1 VGETPPG
8 NTIIR
13 KRIVSP
19 GGEKLNV
26 IPKAPE
32 RPLSTYL
39 HKRPTTRLVALLAL
53 PMTWL
58 VGVYIISLTLLL
70 VTAFWFI
77 DPFTSKVI
85 PGFTLQN
92 FVNIVT
98 VPAYLSTSLR
108 TLGIALAVTVVCI
121 AFAIPLGIFMAKI
134 ARPWVRN
141 ALAVAIT
148 LPLWAGYLVKLLAM
162 RLTFTEEG
170 LFNWL
175 MAPFG
180 ISGPGF
186 GIPVT
191 ILTLTY
197 LWFPYMALPVFT
209 AIRQLPHSLFDASA
223 DLGARG
229 WPTVFRMVLPLIT
242 PAIIAGS
249 VFTFSLSLG
258 DYLAARFVGGST
270 QMIGSIIAS
279 NINLNPPV
287 AAAFSIVPIAF
298 VVMYLMI
305 ARRTGSL
312 ERM

>member
-1 VGETPPG
+1 LSTV
-8 NTIIR
+8 
-13 KRIVSP
+13 
-19 GGEKLNV
+19 EKTSQ
-26 IPKAPE
+26 
-32 RPLSTYL
+32 RPVSTYL
-39 HKRPTTRLVALLAL
+39 HKRPTFRLVALLAL

-58 VGVYIISLTLLL
+58 IGVYIISLVLLL
-70 VTAFWFI
+70 VTAVWFI

-85 PGFTLQN
+85 PGFTLDN
-92 FVNIVT
+92 FISIFS
-98 VPAYLSTSLR
+98 VPAYLSTAIR
-108 TLGIALAVTVVCI
+108 TLAIALAVTVVCI
-121 AFAIPLGIFMAKI
+121 LFAIPLGIFMAKI

-141 ALAVAIT
+141 LLAVAIT

-162 RLTFTEEG
+162 RLTFTEQG

-175 MAPFG
+175 MEPFG
-180 ISGPGF
+180 ITGPGF

-191 ILTLTY
+191 VLTLAY

-209 AIRQLPHSLFDASA
+209 AIRQLPHNLFDASA
-223 DLGARG
+223 DLGAKG

-258 DYLAARFVGGST
+258 DYLAAKFVGGST

-287 AAAFSIVPIAF
+287 AAAFSMVPIAF
-298 VVMYLMI
+298 VVMYLVI

>member
-1 VGETPPG
+1 MSAIQKVP
-8 NTIIR
+8 N
-13 KRIVSP
+13 
-19 GGEKLNV
+19 
-26 IPKAPE
+26 

-39 HKRPTTRLVALLAL
+39 HKRPTTRLIALLAL

-58 VGVYIISLTLLL
+58 VGVYIISLALLL

-85 PGFTLQN
+85 PGFTIEN
-92 FVNIVT
+92 FVNIFT
-98 VPAYLSTSLR
+98 VPAYFATSIR
-108 TLGIALAVTVVCI
+108 TLGIAIAVTVVCI
-121 AFAIPLGIFMAKI
+121 AFAIPIGIFMAKI
-134 ARPWVRN
+134 AKPWVRN
-141 ALAVAIT
+141 LLAVAIT

-162 RLTFTEEG
+162 RLTFTEQG
-170 LFNWL
+170 LVNWV
-175 MAPFG
+175 MEPFG

-191 ILTLTY
+191 ILTLVY

-209 AIRQLPHSLFDASA
+209 AIRQLPLNLFDASA
-223 DLGARG
+223 DLGAKG
-229 WPTVFRMVLPLIT
+229 WATVSRMVLPLIT

-258 DYLAARFVGGST
+258 DYLAARFVGGKT

-287 AAAFSIVPIAF
+287 AAAFSMVPIAF

>member
-1 VGETPPG
+1 LSA
-8 NTIIR
+8 IQ
-13 KRIVSP
+13 
-19 GGEKLNV
+19 
-26 IPKAPE
+26 KAPE
-32 RPLSTYL
+32 RPISTYL
-39 HKRPTTRLVALLAL
+39 HKRPTTRLIALLAL

-58 VGVYIISLTLLL
+58 VGVYIISLFLLL
-70 VTAFWFI
+70 ITAFWFI

-85 PGFTLQN
+85 PGFTVEN
-92 FVNIVT
+92 FVNIFT
-98 VPAYLSTSLR
+98 VPAYFATSMR
-108 TLGIALAVTVVCI
+108 TLGIAIAVTIVCI
-121 AFAIPLGIFMAKI
+121 VFAVPLGIYMAKI
-134 ARPWVRN
+134 ASPWVRN
-141 ALAVAIT
+141 LLAVAIT

-180 ISGPGF
+180 ITGPGF

-191 ILTLTY
+191 ILTLVY

-209 AIRQLPHSLFDASA
+209 AIRQLPLNLFDASA
-223 DLGARG
+223 DLGAKG
-229 WPTVFRMVLPLIT
+229 WATVSRMVLPLIT

-258 DYLAARFVGGST
+258 DYLAARFVGGKT

-287 AAAFSIVPIAF
+287 AAAFSMVPIAF
-298 VVMYLMI
+298 VVMYLMV

>member
-1 VGETPPG
+1 MSA
-8 NTIIR
+8 IQ
-13 KRIVSP
+13 
-19 GGEKLNV
+19 
-26 IPKAPE
+26 KAPK
-32 RPLSTYL
+32 RPVSTYL

-58 VGVYIISLTLLL
+58 VGVYIISLFLLL
-70 VTAFWFI
+70 ITAFWFI

-85 PGFTLQN
+85 PGFTIEN
-92 FVNIVT
+92 FVNIFT
-98 VPAYLSTSLR
+98 VPAYFATSMR
-108 TLGIALAVTVVCI
+108 TLGIAIAVTVVCI

-141 ALAVAIT
+141 LLAVAIT

-162 RLTFTEEG
+162 RLTFTEQG
-170 LFNWL
+170 LFNWV
-175 MAPFG
+175 MEPFG

-191 ILTLTY
+191 ILTLVY

-209 AIRQLPHSLFDASA
+209 AIRQLPLNLFDASA
-223 DLGARG
+223 DLGAKG
-229 WPTVFRMVLPLIT
+229 WATVSRMVLPLIT

-258 DYLAARFVGGST
+258 DYLAARFVGGKT

-287 AAAFSIVPIAF
+287 AAAFSMVPIAF
-298 VVMYLMI
+298 VVMYLMV

>member
-1 VGETPPG
+1 MS
-8 NTIIR
+8 TIQ
-13 KRIVSP
+13 
-19 GGEKLNV
+19 
-26 IPKAPE
+26 KAPK
-32 RPLSTYL
+32 RPISTYL
-39 HKRPTTRLVALLAL
+39 HQRPTTGLIALLAL

-58 VGVYIISLTLLL
+58 VGVYIISLALLL

-85 PGFTLQN
+85 VGFTIEN
-92 FVNIVT
+92 FVNIFT
-98 VPAYLSTSLR
+98 VPAYFATSMR
-108 TLGIALAVTVVCI
+108 TLGIAVAVTVVCI
-121 AFAIPLGIFMAKI
+121 AFAIPLGIFMAKL

-141 ALAVAIT
+141 LLAVAIT

-170 LFNWL
+170 LVNWL

-180 ISGPGF
+180 INGPGF

-191 ILTLTY
+191 ILTLVY

-209 AIRQLPHSLFDASA
+209 AIRQLPLNLFDASA
-223 DLGARG
+223 DLGAKG
-229 WPTVFRMVLPLIT
+229 WATVSRMVMPLIT

-258 DYLAARFVGGST
+258 DYLAARFVGGKT

-287 AAAFSIVPIAF
+287 AAAFSMVPIAF
-298 VVMYLMI
+298 VVMYLMV